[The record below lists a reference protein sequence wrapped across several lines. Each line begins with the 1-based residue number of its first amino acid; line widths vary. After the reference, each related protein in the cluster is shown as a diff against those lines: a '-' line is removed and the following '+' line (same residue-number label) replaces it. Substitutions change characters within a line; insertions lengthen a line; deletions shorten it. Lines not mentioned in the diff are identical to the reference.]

1 MDFELKFKSI
11 AVRWF
16 LEVFLIVLAVV
27 TIAAVAF
34 SLFLNTLYTERV
46 ETAGNDYAYE
56 FSSLSG
62 SNKRNFA
69 DNAVKLSLWPFLC
82 LVVSNLYCKAIKS
95 IKVVAGN
102 NGTCG

>member
-34 SLFLNTLYTERV
+34 AFLLV
-46 ETAGNDYAYE
+46 E
-56 FSSLSG
+56 SG
-62 SNKRNFA
+62 
-69 DNAVKLSLWPFLC
+69 VW
-82 LVVSNLYCKAIKS
+82 
-95 IKVVAGN
+95 
-102 NGTCG
+102 